1 MTLWGAVLL
10 APCILDSGMET
21 ANMSQAPVFVVP
33 LTMQHIV
40 ASSLCMLRLYL
51 FAGDTVRGLNL
62 FFFFLIS
69 ASISIFEEE

>member
-1 MTLWGAVLL
+1 
-10 APCILDSGMET
+10 
-21 ANMSQAPVFVVP
+21 
-33 LTMQHIV
+33 
-40 ASSLCMLRLYL
+40 MLRLYL